1 VAEASSPPRRCAIEF
16 GVTILPDPPCSRFV
30 ELVRLAEE
38 CGFDWAYTYDSH
50 ILWQEGCVL
59 VTAAAVQTERIGLGF
74 CVTNPGTRDPT
85 VTASFHATL
94 NTIIPG
100 RVVIM
105 IGRGDSA
112 RRTIGLHPVKI
123 AEFEA
128 ATALIRDMSNGRP
141 VTWNDRKILLKWAH
155 DLPEIPIWVAGY
167 GPKALGVAG
176 RQGDGVVIQL
186 ADPDIIDWI
195 MGQAGAAAAAGG
207 RAPDALAPIVCAPVA
222 LDNDLAA
229 ARDAVRWFPAM
240 VGNHVADLLKRYDQ
254 SMLPESLTGYL
265 ARREFYD
272 YEDHS
277 RQGARHGE
285 FVDDE
290 TCDRFCIL
298 GTIEDHIQKLRTL
311 EAHGVKQFNIY
322 LMTGG
327 QEETLRAYGEHI
339 IPLFKR
345 EA

>member
-1 VAEASSPPRRCAIEF
+1 LRRCAIDF

-30 ELVRLAEE
+30 DLVRLAEE

-59 VTAAAVQTERIGLGF
+59 LTAAAVQTERIGLGF

-94 NTIIPG
+94 NTIVPG
-100 RVVIM
+100 RVVVM

-112 RRTIGLHPVKI
+112 RRTIGLDPVKI

-128 ATALIRDMSNGRP
+128 ATALIRDMANGRA
-141 VTWNDRKILLKWAH
+141 VTWNDREIVLEWAQGH
-155 DLPEIPIWVAGY
+155 PEIPVWVAGY
-167 GPKALGVAG
+167 GPRALGVAG
-176 RQGDGVVIQL
+176 RQADGVVIQL

-195 MGQAGAAAAAGG
+195 MGQARAAAEAAG
-207 RAPDALAPIVCAPVA
+207 RAPLHLAPIVCAPVA
-222 LDNDLAA
+222 LGDDLAA
-229 ARDAVRWFPAM
+229 GRDAVRWFPAM

-254 SMLPESLTGYL
+254 STLPESLTSYL
-265 ARREFYD
+265 GRREFYD
-272 YEDHS
+272 YAAHS
-277 RQGARHGE
+277 RQGAKHGD

-298 GTIEDHIQKLRTL
+298 GTIEDHIAKLRTL
-311 EAHGVKQFNIY
+311 EGHGVEQFNIY
-322 LMTGG
+322 LMTGA
-327 QEETLRAYGEHI
+327 QEEILRAYGEHI

-345 EA
+345 AT